1 MIEETA
7 AKKASYDARQK
18 VSELRQLMSKDY
30 PDDVDQTYYHLIM
43 SQIDTLLVL
52 TRLAGEVEE

>member
-18 VSELRQLMSKDY
+18 VSELRQLMAKDY
-30 PDDVDQTYYHLIM
+30 PDNVDQTYYNLIM
-43 SQIDTLLVL
+43 NQIDTLFILI
-52 TRLAGEVEE
+52 RLAGEVEK

>member
-18 VSELRQLMSKDY
+18 VSELRVLMSKDY
-30 PDDVDQTYYHLIM
+30 PDDVDQTYYSLIM
-43 SQIDTLLVL
+43 NQIDTLMVL
-52 TRLAGEVEE
+52 IRLAGEVEE